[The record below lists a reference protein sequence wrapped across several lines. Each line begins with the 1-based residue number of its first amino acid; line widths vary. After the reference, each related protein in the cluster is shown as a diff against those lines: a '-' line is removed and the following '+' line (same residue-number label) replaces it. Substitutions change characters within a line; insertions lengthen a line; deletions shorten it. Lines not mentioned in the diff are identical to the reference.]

1 MSIRLENVSFSYL
14 EDTPL
19 SQAALRNVSLEIEDG
34 EFVGLIGPTGSG
46 KSTLIQHFNGLL
58 KPDSGK
64 VFVDGVDL
72 TLKDTKL
79 RMIRQKVGMV
89 FQYPEHQL
97 FGETVLE
104 DVGFG
109 PRNGGLAEEVVVQRV
124 REALAYVG
132 LDYEAI
138 KDQSPFELSG
148 GQKRRVAIAG
158 VLAMQPSVLILDE
171 PTAGL
176 DPEGREEILGEIR
189 QLHEE
194 RGITVVL
201 VTHSME
207 DAARLVDRLI
217 VMERGSIAL
226 DGTPV
231 EVFGQATRLTEMGLG
246 IPEIT
251 ALMHELKAHGLEV
264 RTDIF
269 TVQKAEEEIIRLI
282 GSGKVMGWQK

>member
-1 MSIRLENVSFSYL
+1 M
-14 EDTPL
+14 
-19 SQAALRNVSLEIEDG
+19 SQAALRNVSVEIGDG

-58 KPDSGK
+58 MPDSGK
-64 VFVDGVDL
+64 VYVDGVDL
-72 TLKDTKL
+72 TRKGTQL
-79 RMIRQKVGMV
+79 RLIRQKVGMV

-109 PRNGGLAEEVVVQRV
+109 PRNGGLSDEAVIQRV
-124 REALAYVG
+124 EEALAYVG

-138 KDQSPFELSG
+138 KNQSPFELSG

-158 VLAMQPSVLILDE
+158 VLAMRPAALILDE

-176 DPEGREEILGEIR
+176 DPEGREEILAQIK
-189 QLHEE
+189 QLHAE
-194 RGITVVL
+194 GGMTVVL

-207 DAARLVDRLI
+207 DVARFVDRLI
-217 VMERGSIAL
+217 VIEQGAIAL

-231 EVFGQATRLTEMGLG
+231 EVFRQAARLKEMGLG
-246 IPEIT
+246 VPEIT
-251 ALMHELKAHGLEV
+251 DLMHELKAHGLDV
-264 RTDIF
+264 NTDIL
-269 TVQKAEEEIIRLI
+269 TVAEAEKEIIR
-282 GSGKVMGWQK
+282 VMGWQT

>member
-1 MSIRLENVSFSYL
+1 M
-14 EDTPL
+14 

-34 EFVGLIGPTGSG
+34 ELVGIIGPTGSG
-46 KSTLIQHFNGLL
+46 KSTLVQHFNGLL

-64 VFVDGVDL
+64 VYVDGVDL
-72 TLKDTKL
+72 TLKDTQL
-79 RMIRQKVGMV
+79 RPIRQKVGMV

-109 PRNGGLAEEVVVQRV
+109 PQNIGLSDDDVVQRV
-124 REALAYVG
+124 QEALAYVG
-132 LDYEAI
+132 LDFASI

-158 VLAMQPSVLILDE
+158 VLAMRPSVLILDE

-176 DPEGREEILGEIR
+176 DPEGREEILAEIR
-189 QLHEE
+189 QLHND
-194 RGITVVL
+194 GITVVL

-207 DAARLVDRLI
+207 DVARLASRLI
-217 VMERGSIAL
+217 VMDQGAVAL

-231 EVFGQATRLTEMGLG
+231 EVFGQAARLKELGLG
-246 IPEIT
+246 LPEIT
-251 ALMHELKAHGLEV
+251 ELMHELKANGLDV
-264 RTDIF
+264 RTDIL
-269 TVQKAEEEIIRLI
+269 TVPEAEEEIIR
-282 GSGKVMGWQK
+282 VMGWQK

>member
-19 SQAALRNVSLEIEDG
+19 SQAALRNVSLEIQDG

-46 KSTLIQHFNGLL
+46 KSTLVQHFNGLL
-58 KPDSGK
+58 KPNSGK

-72 TLKDTKL
+72 TRKDTQL
-79 RMIRQKVGMV
+79 RLIRQKVGMV

-109 PRNGGLAEEVVVQRV
+109 PRNGGLPEETVIQRV

-148 GQKRRVAIAG
+148 GQKRRTAIAG

-207 DAARLVDRLI
+207 DVARLADRLV
-217 VMERGSIAL
+217 VMERGTIAL

-231 EVFGQATRLTEMGLG
+231 EVFRQATRLKEMGLG

-251 ALMHELKAHGLEV
+251 ALMHELKTHGV
-264 RTDIF
+264 DVNTDIF
-269 TVQKAEEEIIRLI
+269 TVEEAEEEII
-282 GSGKVMGWQK
+282 KVMGWLT

>member
-1 MSIRLENVSFSYL
+1 MSIRLENVFFSYL
-14 EDTPL
+14 EDTPM
-19 SQAALRNVSLEIEDG
+19 SQAALRNVTLEIEDG

-58 KPDSGK
+58 KPNSGK
-64 VFVDGVDL
+64 VYVDGVDL
-72 TLKDTKL
+72 TLKDTQL
-79 RMIRQKVGMV
+79 RLIRQKVGMV

-109 PRNGGLAEEVVVQRV
+109 PRNGGLSEQHVIQRV
-124 REALAYVG
+124 QEALAYVG

-158 VLAMQPSVLILDE
+158 VLAMRPSVLILDE

-176 DPEGREEILGEIR
+176 DPEGREEILDEIK
-189 QLHEE
+189 QLHDEGE
-194 RGITVVL
+194 ITVVL

-207 DAARLVDRLI
+207 DVARFAHRLM
-217 VMERGSIAL
+217 VMEEGTIAL
-226 DGTPV
+226 DGTPL
-231 EVFGQATRLTEMGLG
+231 EVFGQAAKLKEMGLG
-246 IPEIT
+246 VPEIT
-251 ALMHELKAHGLEV
+251 ELMYQLKAHGLEV
-264 RTDIF
+264 KTDIL
-269 TVQKAEEEIIRLI
+269 TVGEAEEEIIR
-282 GSGKVMGWQK
+282 VMGRRWQE

>member
-1 MSIRLENVSFSYL
+1 M
-14 EDTPL
+14 

-34 EFVGLIGPTGSG
+34 ELVGIIGPTGSG

-64 VFVDGVDL
+64 VFVDGIGLDL
-72 TLKDTKL
+72 KGYQL
-79 RMIRQKVGMV
+79 RLIRQKVGMV

-97 FGETVLE
+97 WRDCLE

-109 PRNGGLAEEVVVQRV
+109 PHNIGLSDEDVIQRV

-132 LDYEAI
+132 LDFEAI
-138 KDQSPFELSG
+138 KDKSPFELSG

-158 VLAMQPSVLILDE
+158 VLAMRPSVLVLDE

-176 DPEGREEILGEIR
+176 DPEGREEILAEIS
-189 QLHEE
+189 QLHND
-194 RGITVVL
+194 GITVVL

-207 DAARLVDRLI
+207 DIARLATRLI
-217 VMERGSIAL
+217 VMDRGTVAL

-231 EVFGQATRLTEMGLG
+231 EVFREVARLRELGLG
-246 IPEIT
+246 VPEIT
-251 ALMHELKAHGLEV
+251 ELMHELKARGLDV
-264 RTDIF
+264 RTDIL
-269 TVQKAEEEIIRLI
+269 TVPEAEEEIIR
-282 GSGKVMGWQK
+282 VMGWRK

>member
-1 MSIRLENVSFSYL
+1 MVKVA
-14 EDTPL
+14 L
-19 SQAALRNVSLEIEDG
+19 SDVSLEIEAG

-46 KSTLIQHFNGLL
+46 KSTLVQHFNGLIL
-58 KPDSGK
+58 PTSGK
-64 VFVDGVDL
+64 VYVDGVDL
-72 TLKDTKL
+72 AKKDTQL
-79 RMIRQKVGMV
+79 RHIRQKIGLV

-109 PRNGGLAEEVVVQRV
+109 PRNDGLSEEEVEERV
-124 REALAYVG
+124 KEALAYVG
-132 LDYEAI
+132 LDHESL
-138 KDQSPFELSG
+138 KDRSPFELSG

-158 VLAMQPSVLILDE
+158 VLAMRPSVLILDE

-176 DPEGREEILGEIR
+176 DPEGREEILAEIK

-207 DAARLVDRLI
+207 DVARLVDRII
-217 VMERGSIAL
+217 VMERGSVAL

-231 EVFGQATRLTEMGLG
+231 EVFRQAERLVEMGLG
-246 IPEIT
+246 IPQIT
-251 ALMHELKAHGLEV
+251 ELMRELKAHGLEV
-264 RTDIF
+264 NTDIF
-269 TVQKAEEEIIRLI
+269 QVEQAEEEIIR
-282 GSGKVMGWQK
+282 VMGWQE

>member
-1 MSIRLENVSFSYL
+1 MAK
-14 EDTPL
+14 T
-19 SQAALRNVSLEIEDG
+19 ALRDVSLEIEAG

-46 KSTLIQHFNGLL
+46 KSTLVQQFNGLL
-58 KPDSGK
+58 KPSAGK

-72 TLKDTKL
+72 TLKDTQL
-79 RMIRQKVGMV
+79 RLIRQKVGIV

-109 PRNGGLAEEVVVQRV
+109 PRNGGLSDEEVEKRV

-138 KDQSPFELSG
+138 KDHSPFELSG

-158 VLAMQPSVLILDE
+158 VLAMRPSVLILDE

-176 DPEGREEILGEIR
+176 DPQGREEILGEIKH
-189 QLHEE
+189 LHQE
-194 RGITVVL
+194 RGITVIL

-207 DAARLVDRLI
+207 DVARLVDRLI
-217 VMERGSIAL
+217 VMEQGSIAL
-226 DGTPV
+226 DGPPV
-231 EVFGQATRLTEMGLG
+231 EVFGQAARLKEMGLG
-246 IPEIT
+246 VPQIT
-251 ALMHELKAHGLEV
+251 ELMQELKARGLAV
-264 RTDIF
+264 NTDIL
-269 TVQKAEEEIIRLI
+269 TVEKAEEEII
-282 GSGKVMGWQK
+282 KVMGWQT

>member
-1 MSIRLENVSFSYL
+1 MSIQLVNVSFSYL
-14 EDTPL
+14 EDTPFHEAVL
-19 SQAALRNVSLEIEDG
+19 KEVNLEIEDG

-58 KPDSGK
+58 KPDFGK
-64 VFVDGVDL
+64 VYVDGVDL
-72 TLKDTKL
+72 TLKDTEL
-79 RMIRQKVGMV
+79 RRIRQKVGMV

-109 PRNGGLAEEVVVQRV
+109 PRNAGLSDEEVSKRV
-124 REALAYVG
+124 RDALAYVG
-132 LDYEAI
+132 LDFDVV

-158 VLAMQPSVLILDE
+158 VLAMEPSVLILDE

-176 DPEGREEILGEIR
+176 DPEGREEILAEISYIR
-189 QLHEE
+189 EQ

-207 DAARLVDRLI
+207 DVARLVDRLL
-217 VMERGSIAL
+217 VMEQGKIAL
-226 DGTPV
+226 DGSPS
-231 EVFGQATRLTEMGLG
+231 EVFGQAARLKEMGLG
-246 IPEIT
+246 LPEIT
-251 ALMHELKAHGLEV
+251 ELMHELKARGLNV
-264 RTDIF
+264 STDIF
-269 TVQKAEEEIIRLI
+269 TVDKAEKEIIR
-282 GSGKVMGWQK
+282 VMGWQK

>member
-1 MSIRLENVSFSYL
+1 MSIRLENVFFSYL
-14 EDTPL
+14 EGTPTN
-19 SQAALRNVSLEIEDG
+19 QAALRNVSLEIEDG

-72 TLKDTKL
+72 TLKDTQL
-79 RMIRQKVGMV
+79 RLIRQKVGMV

-109 PRNGGLAEEVVVQRV
+109 PRNGGLSEEEIVKRV

-132 LDYEAI
+132 LDYEVL

-158 VLAMQPSVLILDE
+158 VLAMRPSVLVLDE

-176 DPEGREEILGEIR
+176 DPAGREEILAEIK
-189 QLHEE
+189 QLHDEG
-194 RGITVVL
+194 GITVVL

-207 DAARLVDRLI
+207 DVARFADRLI
-217 VMERGSIAL
+217 VMEQGTIAL
-226 DGTPV
+226 DGTPL
-231 EVFGQATRLTEMGLG
+231 EVFGQAGRLKDMGLG
-246 IPEIT
+246 VPEIT
-251 ALMHELKAHGLEV
+251 ELMYELKAHGLDVDTE
-264 RTDIF
+264 IL
-269 TVQKAEEEIIRLI
+269 TVAEADAEIIR
-282 GSGKVMGWQK
+282 VMGWGCQK

>member
-1 MSIRLENVSFSYL
+1 MSIRLENVFFSYL
-14 EDTPL
+14 EGTPTN
-19 SQAALRNVSLEIEDG
+19 QAALRNVSLEIEDG

-72 TLKDTKL
+72 TLKDTQL
-79 RMIRQKVGMV
+79 RLIRQKVGMV

-109 PRNGGLAEEVVVQRV
+109 PRNGGLSEEEIVKRV

-132 LDYEAI
+132 LDYEVL

-158 VLAMQPSVLILDE
+158 VLAMRPSVLVLDE

-176 DPEGREEILGEIR
+176 DPAGREEILAEIK
-189 QLHEE
+189 QLHDEG
-194 RGITVVL
+194 GITVVL

-207 DAARLVDRLI
+207 DVARFADRLI
-217 VMERGSIAL
+217 VMEQGTIAL
-226 DGTPV
+226 DGTPL
-231 EVFGQATRLTEMGLG
+231 EVFGQAGRLKDMGLG
-246 IPEIT
+246 VPEIT
-251 ALMHELKAHGLEV
+251 ELMYELKAHGLDVDTE
-264 RTDIF
+264 IL
-269 TVQKAEEEIIRLI
+269 TVAEAEAEIIR
-282 GSGKVMGWQK
+282 VMGWGCQK